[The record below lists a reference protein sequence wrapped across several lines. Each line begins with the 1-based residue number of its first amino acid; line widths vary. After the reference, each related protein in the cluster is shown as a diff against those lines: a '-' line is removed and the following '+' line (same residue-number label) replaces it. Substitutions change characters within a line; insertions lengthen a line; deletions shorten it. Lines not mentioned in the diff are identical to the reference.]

1 MQNTAILA
9 LDQGTSSSRA
19 MLFDRAG
26 QLLASA
32 QQEICC
38 SYPAPGYVEQN
49 PDEIWLSVL
58 AVCRQM
64 LQFADSHHIK
74 VAGLAM
80 TNQRE
85 TTVLWRRDNGV
96 AVAPAIVWQDRRTQA
111 YCASLQAGVL
121 PTAGTQQVESTQ
133 HTESAQHTESTQPL
147 STAQPASIAAFI
159 QQKTGLCLDPYFSA
173 SKLHYLLQDPQ
184 LRQAAEQGE
193 LAFGTID
200 SFLLWRL
207 SAGPAPAPIAAAATD
222 GADSALWFDGQNA
235 LHATDTTNA
244 SRTLLFNIKTLQWD
258 AQLLQLFGVPASL
271 LPAVRQ
277 SADDYGQ
284 VHPAWFCGQALPI
297 LALCGDQQAAAIGQ
311 GCVQAGGLKST
322 YGTGCF
328 ALLNTGEQLLLSRQR
343 LLSTIAFTVKGQT
356 HYALEGS
363 IFVAGAAVKWLRDQL
378 GLLHSAA
385 ESEQLAQ
392 SVSDS
397 GGVYLVP
404 AFTGLGAPYWRPD
417 VRAQFSGLTLGT
429 SKAQL
434 VRATLEAVVY
444 QTSDLLQAMQR
455 DGATPLSLQVDGGMV
470 DNRWFCQ
477 QLADVL
483 NLPVMRPLQTE
494 TTAFGAALLAG
505 ITLGWYAGLT
515 DLPALVRAESW
526 FYPQMSAADR
536 TLCLTGWQQAVQALL
551 ASGNTPAAPG
561 AL

>member
-1 MQNTAILA
+1 MNTSTAILA

-19 MLFDRAG
+19 MLFDSAG

-32 QQEICC
+32 QQEIGC
-38 SYPAPGYVEQN
+38 SYPLPGYVEQD

-58 AVCRQM
+58 TVCREV
-64 LQFADSHHIK
+64 LQYANTAGIA
-74 VAGLAM
+74 VQGLAI

-96 AVAPAIVWQDRRTQA
+96 AVAPAIVWQDRRTQDA
-111 YCASLQAGVL
+111 CAALVAAGH
-121 PTAGTQQVESTQ
+121 QDD
-133 HTESAQHTESTQPL
+133 
-147 STAQPASIAAFI
+147 IR
-159 QQKTGLCLDPYFSA
+159 QKTGLCLDPYFSA
-173 SKLHYLLQDPQ
+173 SKLQYLLQDPD
-184 LRQAAEQGE
+184 LRLAAEQGE

-207 SAGPAPAPIAAAATD
+207 TAGPALQSRA
-222 GADSALWFDGQNA
+222 GASVALSADPQALQFDA
-235 LHATDTTNA
+235 SSAVHATDTTNA
-244 SRTLLFNIKTLQWD
+244 SRTLLFNIRTLAWD
-258 AQLLQLFGVPASL
+258 DSLLQLFNLPATL
-271 LPAVRQ
+271 LPQVRQ
-277 SADDYGQ
+277 SADQFGL
-284 VHPAWFCGQALPI
+284 VHPAWFSGASLPI
-297 LALCGDQQAAAIGQ
+297 LALCGDQQAAAVGQ
-311 GCVQAGGLKST
+311 GCVRAGGLKST

-328 ALLNTGEQLLLSRQR
+328 ALLNTGEQALISQHQLL
-343 LLSTIAFTVKGQT
+343 TTVAATVQGQT
-356 HYALEGS
+356 QYALEGS

-378 GLLHSAA
+378 GLLQSAA

-417 VRAQFSGLTLGT
+417 VTAQFSGLTLGT

-444 QTSDLLQAMQR
+444 QTHDLLAAMR
-455 DGATPLSLQVDGGMV
+455 SDGAALLSLQVDGGMV
-470 DNRWFCQ
+470 NNSWFCQ

-483 NLPVMRPLQTE
+483 NLPVMRPLQSE

-505 ITLGWYAGLT
+505 ITLGWYRGLD

-526 FYPQMSAADR
+526 FYPQQTDSERDVRLA
-536 TLCLTGWQQAVQALL
+536 GWRQAVQALL
-551 ASGNTPAAPG
+551 AQPQGDA
-561 AL
+561 